1 MHSLKYGQT
10 YFKNLALFTPQ
21 NFKSMFVHFS
31 TLCMERLKEE
41 DSALDFRPL
50 VPNQKLYY

>member
-10 YFKNLALFTPQ
+10 YFKNLAVFTPQ

-31 TLCMERLKEE
+31 ALCMERLKEE
-41 DSALDFRPL
+41 DSALDIRPL